1 MSSKKSPSSSDEN
14 FGESELSR
22 KLKSCVRGVERRLT
36 PSSLFDS
43 GDFQIPAL
51 PDLEIDHGGDGWD
64 TSHDLSH
71 TTDVVDVP
79 DTTPVE
85 NAVPDLFPI
94 STMPVNP
101 VTNFESGVF
110 TVGETGQVSVDFL
123 YDGGHYQGQLAIF
136 SLNGMESLDPNSIA
150 FIHEAATRALS
161 NSNLGHILI
170 DDLSQAARFASADN
184 GGQYLG
190 EQSFTMDVGDR
201 FGMMLVPNGTVQTV
215 FDTPDADGEIRPLF
229 SMATANPDDAY
240 HVGQIADMFGDGKTF
255 VFEDLRVDTGS
266 DGDFNDLVFHIKGA
280 TGQAVTFDQLIAD
293 GLLDPQKDFRHTE
306 IGQQIAANA
315 DPYIA
320 DGKIFP
326 GDPLHPALPDPAI
339 PHTNVD
345 QGGNG
350 FSGVIG
356 TSVEPNQGGALPDL
370 PTLLKSSLTQ
380 DVIDQVGGNDP
391 FDIYRVSGQQLTGTE
406 ISVLSGSTT
415 ISVLTPQ
422 GEILSQQIFGRGTHT
437 LNLPTDISGDV
448 LLKFSSTNSSDA
460 TYILQGFESQAKE
473 RFNIDLEFASGITA
487 SQQAIIREAANFV
500 QSLIGQGLPSA
511 IVDGKIIDDV
521 NFKISATNL
530 DGTGGT
536 LAQTKIDFMRYG
548 TLLPAQSITQFDLS
562 DLAKLE
568 QSGQLSDVVKH
579 ELLHGLGFGN
589 LWEAKGLIAYAN
601 TPLMQYQGKQAV
613 QKFQELGGLTDA
625 ISLETAGVGSAGLH
639 WHEALFQDEIMTAD
653 LSGGVGKAAISAVTL
668 ASLADLGY
676 VVNLAKATPD
686 YGLFG
691 SQGFNP
697 NNLTPEQIEAFREL
711 AETSFG
717 NPTDEFIYAVMP
729 EVDPDKI
736 APEIWAHAERF
747 WKNGEYYDWSRY
759 QIKRGDTLSQ
769 IALNTMGS
777 AHPDYYWWI
786 ANHNG
791 IPNPNY
797 IVTGDWIDIP
807 VWHPNYEQ
815 EQEQERLR
823 REEELRRQQE
833 EEARRQR
840 EAEERLRNDLAEQER
855 LRLELERL
863 RLEAEARQRELDEQA
878 RRLAEE
884 LERKRQ
890 QDEFLKEQARLAE
903 LARLAEIARQQGKGG
918 QEWYFAKTLPEF
930 GPVDPF
936 ETRLTGETVGNLV
949 PDDYYRF
956 TLSRPGR
963 IDARLMKL
971 LADAD
976 LVLYDSR
983 SRPISYSMR
992 EGLTDEQ
999 IVADLI
1005 PGTYLLRVNS
1015 PKGVTTDYD
1024 LVVKFQ
1030 HKLSM
1035 TQQGPPPG
1043 WRVGGGTGNGGGVA
1057 RPTFADPRLENIFV
1071 KAVNQFSAQKWVVLK
1086 RKGCRKISR

>member
-1 MSSKKSPSSSDEN
+1 
-14 FGESELSR
+14 
-22 KLKSCVRGVERRLT
+22 
-36 PSSLFDS
+36 
-43 GDFQIPAL
+43 
-51 PDLEIDHGGDGWD
+51 
-64 TSHDLSH
+64 
-71 TTDVVDVP
+71 
-79 DTTPVE
+79 
-85 NAVPDLFPI
+85 
-94 STMPVNP
+94 
-101 VTNFESGVF
+101 
-110 TVGETGQVSVDFL
+110 
-123 YDGGHYQGQLAIF
+123 
-136 SLNGMESLDPNSIA
+136 
-150 FIHEAATRALS
+150 
-161 NSNLGHILI
+161 
-170 DDLSQAARFASADN
+170 
-184 GGQYLG
+184 
-190 EQSFTMDVGDR
+190 
-201 FGMMLVPNGTVQTV
+201 
-215 FDTPDADGEIRPLF
+215 
-229 SMATANPDDAY
+229 
-240 HVGQIADMFGDGKTF
+240 
-255 VFEDLRVDTGS
+255 
-266 DGDFNDLVFHIKGA
+266 
-280 TGQAVTFDQLIAD
+280 
-293 GLLDPQKDFRHTE
+293 
-306 IGQQIAANA
+306 
-315 DPYIA
+315 
-320 DGKIFP
+320 
-326 GDPLHPALPDPAI
+326 
-339 PHTNVD
+339 
-345 QGGNG
+345 
-350 FSGVIG
+350 
-356 TSVEPNQGGALPDL
+356 
-370 PTLLKSSLTQ
+370 
-380 DVIDQVGGNDP
+380 
-391 FDIYRVSGQQLTGTE
+391 
-406 ISVLSGSTT
+406 
-415 ISVLTPQ
+415 
-422 GEILSQQIFGRGTHT
+422 
-437 LNLPTDISGDV
+437 
-448 LLKFSSTNSSDA
+448 
-460 TYILQGFESQAKE
+460 
-473 RFNIDLEFASGITA
+473 
-487 SQQAIIREAANFV
+487 
-500 QSLIGQGLPSA
+500 
-511 IVDGKIIDDV
+511 
-521 NFKISATNL
+521 
-530 DGTGGT
+530 
-536 LAQTKIDFMRYG
+536 
-548 TLLPAQSITQFDLS
+548 
-562 DLAKLE
+562 
-568 QSGQLSDVVKH
+568 
-579 ELLHGLGFGN
+579 
-589 LWEAKGLIAYAN
+589 
-601 TPLMQYQGKQAV
+601 
-613 QKFQELGGLTDA
+613 
-625 ISLETAGVGSAGLH
+625 
-639 WHEALFQDEIMTAD
+639 
-653 LSGGVGKAAISAVTL
+653 
-668 ASLADLGY
+668 
-676 VVNLAKATPD
+676 
-686 YGLFG
+686 LFG